1 MELSSSVTQAKDLQ
15 FQRKPLYFMNQKWQN
30 LIFKMSR
37 IIQIFLFFFNLNNSL
52 AQHFLITS
60 ISETLNFIK
69 SCLIF
74 DEQNFFVMLLHMVFL
89 IWIVTIQDKLTI
101 AILLSLKLFK

>member
-1 MELSSSVTQAKDLQ
+1 
-15 FQRKPLYFMNQKWQN
+15 
-30 LIFKMSR
+30 MSR

-74 DEQNFFVMLLHMVFL
+74 DEQNFFVMLLDMVFL